1 MTDILYVFGAGHSGS
16 TLLDVLLSRHP
27 TIQGLGEVHRLSLS
41 PATRL
46 CGCGETLLTC
56 PYWRPVV
63 EDYCRHSEVE
73 DLAAMPPVSLPVAQG
88 NDMEKRCL
96 EMLNVIGSKGL
107 VEIYANV
114 SRWAKSYREVIRN
127 SLVLYRSVGVLHE
140 AKVVV
145 DSTKNPL
152 RGKMLYMLSPG
163 RVFCIHLVRDGRAVT
178 ASMMRRENI
187 SMGAAARRWKSTCF
201 RVESALWSI
210 AAKDRHF
217 LRYEDFCANPVHS
230 LNEIF
235 VANGL
240 VALAASQLDLTGSV
254 HHEIPGNPVLHKGIS
269 DIQLDEKWRRSLSAS
284 DLKEFGR
291 IAGSINRRYGY
302 EAS

>member
-1 MTDILYVFGAGHSGS
+1 MTDIFYVFGAGHSGS

-46 CGCGETLLTC
+46 CGCGGTLLTC

-63 EDYCRHSEVE
+63 EDYCRYSEVE

-88 NDMEKRCL
+88 NGMEKRCL

-114 SRWAKSYREVIRN
+114 SRWAKSYREVILN

-163 RVFCIHLVRDGRAVT
+163 RVFCIHLVRDGRAVA
-178 ASMMRRENI
+178 ASMMRRESV
-187 SMGAAARRWKSTCF
+187 SMDTAARRWKSTCMK
-201 RVESALWSI
+201 VEATLWSI
-210 AAKDRHF
+210 PEKDRHF
-217 LRYEDFCANPVHS
+217 LRYEDFCNDPLRSINGIFAANEMVE
-230 LNEIF
+230 LT
-235 VANGL
+235 
-240 VALAASQLDLTGSV
+240 ASELDLTGTV

-284 DLKEFGR
+284 DLNVFER